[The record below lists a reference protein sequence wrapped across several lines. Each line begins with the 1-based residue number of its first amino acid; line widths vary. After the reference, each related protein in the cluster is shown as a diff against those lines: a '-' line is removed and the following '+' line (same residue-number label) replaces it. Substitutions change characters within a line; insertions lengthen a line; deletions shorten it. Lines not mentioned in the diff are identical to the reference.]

1 VDPVRLGISAGIPAL
16 LGFAALVGAVG
27 AALRLLPSRP
37 RAAVTQAVIGVILVG
52 LLRDLIST
60 IIQTWG
66 AAAALVKWMF
76 ALSGLTCSEPFFLV
90 IGAGLLALCDCTR
103 AKSKQR
109 GGEGSV
115 GHGWCGW

>member
-1 VDPVRLGISAGIPAL
+1 MGAL
-16 LGFAALVGAVG
+16 G

-66 AAAALVKWMF
+66 PAAALVK
-76 ALSGLTCSEPFFLV
+76 
-90 IGAGLLALCDCTR
+90 
-103 AKSKQR
+103 
-109 GGEGSV
+109 
-115 GHGWCGW
+115 